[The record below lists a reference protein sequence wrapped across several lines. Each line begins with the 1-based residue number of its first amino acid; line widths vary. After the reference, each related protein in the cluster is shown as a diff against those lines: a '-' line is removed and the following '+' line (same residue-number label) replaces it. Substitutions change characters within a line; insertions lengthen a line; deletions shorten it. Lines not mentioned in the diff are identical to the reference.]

1 MSKHK
6 KNCSLSIKTK
16 QDPDNETV
24 KFITKELSK
33 LLKKE
38 KEGEYTFSKEGVYIN
53 LKYLTEFDKKYEE
66 STISYE
72 TSRDYDYLE
81 IDQEITT
88 VPDGKNY
95 MSNPRK
101 FQFKC
106 EIPSDRVTRV
116 TKAINTA
123 LGQLSGK
130 RPGLI
135 YINLNHTDENMSEKD
150 LEDLKW
156 SISDRLRQNSTI
168 TAIVLM
174 TENFIRDQ
182 NAITYARIHKIIHN
196 EHPKHKLPAD
206 FKVIGE

>member
-1 MSKHK
+1 
-6 KNCSLSIKTK
+6 
-16 QDPDNETV
+16 
-24 KFITKELSK
+24 
-33 LLKKE
+33 
-38 KEGEYTFSKEGVYIN
+38 
-53 LKYLTEFDKKYEE
+53 
-66 STISYE
+66 
-72 TSRDYDYLE
+72 
-81 IDQEITT
+81 
-88 VPDGKNY
+88 

-106 EIPSDRVTRV
+106 EIPPDRVTRV

-123 LGQLSGK
+123 IGQLSGK

-156 SISDRLRQNSTI
+156 NISDRLRQNSTI

-182 NAITYARIHKIIHN
+182 NAIDYSRIHKIIHN
-196 EHPKHKLPAD
+196 EYPKHKLPAD